1 MECDSLVILWD
12 MWESAAVYCILGY
25 CILGYFGHIL
35 VNSSSKES
43 EPGIKVGGPEMFA
56 ENGV

>member
-1 MECDSLVILWD
+1 MGYVGISCSILHFG
-12 MWESAAVYCILGY
+12 IL
-25 CILGYFGHIL
+25 YFGHIL